1 MKRKFPFTV
10 FVLLIILNIA
20 QLVLY
25 FVNDTNSFTL
35 VQIVVESLFF
45 YLMSGGVIFLALP
58 AVSYGLLATEND
70 AKNRFGYMT
79 AVVALILQI
88 CFGVIGIFLLML
100 SSMYGATYWVGMIF
114 MGIAFVLTIV
124 AIVYSKAVLKLKVFG
139 RK

>member
-1 MKRKFPFTV
+1 MKRKFPLTI
-10 FVLLIILNIA
+10 FVLMIILNIA
-20 QLVLY
+20 HLVLLL
-25 FVNDTNSFTL
+25 VNDTNSFTI
-35 VQIVVESLFF
+35 VQTVVESLFF
-45 YLMSGGVIFLALP
+45 YIMSGGVIFLALP

-88 CFGVIGIFLLML
+88 CFGVIGVFLLML

-114 MGIAFVLTIV
+114 LGIAFVLTIV